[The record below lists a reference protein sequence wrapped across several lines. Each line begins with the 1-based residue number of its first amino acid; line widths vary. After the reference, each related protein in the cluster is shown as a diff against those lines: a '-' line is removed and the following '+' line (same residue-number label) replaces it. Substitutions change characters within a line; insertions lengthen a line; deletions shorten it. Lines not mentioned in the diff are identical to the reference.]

1 MRHALGFVAFGAF
14 LAGCAAMAPPGPSA
28 FADLAPTNGNTAN
41 GTVTFTQKGDK
52 VVVVAQVAGLTPGSH
67 GFHVHEKGDCG
78 SGDGMS
84 AGGHFNPLGKAH
96 AAPSTPDRHAGDMP
110 MLTSDAAG
118 NATLTAE
125 LDVITVGGS
134 ATDVLGKGV
143 ILHKDPD
150 DFKTQPAGNSG
161 ARVACGVIRRS

>member
-1 MRHALGFVAFGAF
+1 
-14 LAGCAAMAPPGPSA
+14 
-28 FADLAPTNGNTAN
+28 
-41 GTVTFTQKGDK
+41 
-52 VVVVAQVAGLTPGSH
+52 
-67 GFHVHEKGDCG
+67 
-78 SGDGMS
+78 
-84 AGGHFNPLGKAH
+84 
-96 AAPSTPDRHAGDMP
+96 MP